1 MSIMHTVKS
10 RAPLR
15 IGISGGGTDIESFS
29 KIHSGCVI
37 NGAINLYS
45 TCLIK
50 LTNNKYHIFTS
61 LNNNK
66 SIKIHKN
73 RDLEL
78 KHDDQL
84 DLIIGVYKYFI
95 KYFAINDKHKIEIKT
110 YLDVPGGSGLGGSST
125 LIVSLIEGLKKIYNQ
140 VFDDY
145 EAAEIAYKIE
155 RKFLKIPGGKQD
167 QYAAVFGGINYMD
180 FEKNGRV
187 IVNRLNI
194 VHDIINELEDNL
206 VLFYT
211 DQRRNHHEVINKQIK
226 NIGVSNNKTINNLK
240 KIKSECQEMKSI
252 LLKNELVKIPET
264 FIKSWSF
271 KKKISDNVTDAKF
284 DKLLSQALKNGAMA
298 GKWSGAGGGGFMI
311 FYTDYNNKR
320 KLINF
325 LSDRPFGKIYNFS
338 FVKHGAQSWY
348 VK

>member
-1 MSIMHTVKS
+1 MSIVQTVKS

-29 KIHSGCVI
+29 KLYSGCVI

-50 LTNNKYHIFTS
+50 LTKRKYDYFES
-61 LNNNK
+61 LNNKEYIKVYNK
-66 SIKIHKN
+66 K
-73 RDLEL
+73 DLSL
-78 KHDDQL
+78 KYDDQL
-84 DLIIGVYKYFI
+84 NLIIGVYKYFTDHFKI
-95 KYFAINDKHKIEIKT
+95 NNKYKISIQT

-125 LIVSLIEGLKKIYNQ
+125 LIVSLIEGLKKIFNLI
-140 VFDDY
+140 FDDY
-145 EAAEIAYKIE
+145 EAAELAYKIE
-155 RKFLKIPGGKQD
+155 RKFLKIPGGRQD

-226 NIGVSNNKTINNLK
+226 NIGISNSITIKNLK
-240 KIKSECQEMKSI
+240 KIKAECIDMKNN
-252 LLKNELVKIPET
+252 LLKNELDKIPET

-271 KKKISDNVTDAKF
+271 KKKISDNVTDDKF
-284 DKLLSQALKNGAMA
+284 DYLLNLALNNGAMA

-311 FYTDYNNKR
+311 FYTDYQNKR
-320 KLINF
+320 KLIEF
-325 LSDRPFGKIYNFS
+325 LSNAEFGKIYNFS
-338 FVKHGAQSWY
+338 FVKQGAQSWF